1 MRGAQHARMI
11 EPERP
16 PTSEA
21 IVPAGGPDAAA
32 EIERLR
38 SAIDRL
44 DALASKSL
52 AQVGDL
58 VTLAWLRRITHT
70 IDHLQ
75 ASWQRAL
82 PPPQP
87 LAPASVSREERRR
100 PRPTHGTR

>member
-1 MRGAQHARMI
+1 MI

-21 IVPAGGPDAAA
+21 TIAGGPDAVA
-32 EIERLR
+32 EMERLR

-52 AQVGDL
+52 EQVGDL

-82 PPPQP
+82 PPPPP

-100 PRPTHGTR
+100 QRSPHGTR